1 MRKASER
8 PYYALFVREGGL
20 WTMEFGDYS
29 RDVVKF
35 EQQDWLEHFTVEDRP
50 RRRRV
55 KDSIILELK
64 DDKQWRIDA
73 VFEALNAL
81 DASNPMAQAI
91 GISILTFKL
100 GG

>member
-35 EQQDWLEHFTVEDRP
+35 EQQDWLEHFMPYSRHSTP
-50 RRRRV
+50 
-55 KDSIILELK
+55 
-64 DDKQWRIDA
+64 
-73 VFEALNAL
+73 
-81 DASNPMAQAI
+81 
-91 GISILTFKL
+91 
-100 GG
+100 